1 MQPLAL
7 ATPPMN
13 RTPLIAIVAAACLW
27 TLAGPRAE
35 AQPQTSAPTPT
46 PAEVWDLTRLFPDD
60 AAWDAERQ
68 AVATAI
74 PSLAAARGTLGTS
87 AAALR
92 TALDNQSAMSQR
104 LRRLWV
110 YASTQVST
118 ANADRRNQERMAL
131 MSALSG
137 QIGSALAWMDPELQA
152 LGEAK
157 IAAFSAADEGLR
169 QHAPRLR
176 RTLRQ
181 ARHTLAPDT
190 EAALASFAPVLG
202 SFSGMRELLVN
213 ADIAWPQVTVDGKVQ
228 RLSDTGYVALREHP
242 DRTVRQQAFNEF
254 WKTYAQHEN
263 TLGALLAQRVDQ
275 GVIAARLRNYPGAA
289 AASLQASEV
298 PEAVLR
304 TLVAQA
310 NAALPSLHRYFRLRQ
325 KMLKLPD
332 LHYYDVYPSLVRSDK
347 RYPPAEA
354 GALTLAA
361 MKPLGDE
368 YQSQLSLALSARTM
382 HVRPAPGKRS
392 GAYATGVWGQPP
404 YIFLNHTDNFESL
417 VTFAHEWG
425 HGMHSVLAQ
434 RAQTAENA
442 AYPLFLAEI
451 ASMTNE
457 VLLTQHLLA
466 QPGLARPERIFVL
479 SEVLER
485 MRASFFR
492 QTMFA
497 EFELLTH
504 DARQRGEALSGKR
517 FSEMYCGLLR
527 KYHGA
532 DAGVMQI
539 DPLYCKEWAY
549 IPHFHRPFY
558 VYAYATSA
566 TAAQFFGERV
576 GAGEPGA
583 REAYLGVLRA
593 GGTTPPHELVL
604 KAGLDLTSPE
614 PYRLL
619 VRRMDAVLDEIEE
632 LLR

>member
-1 MQPLAL
+1 
-7 ATPPMN
+7 MN
-13 RTPLIAIVAAACLW
+13 HTLTIVATSLLL
-27 TLAGPRAE
+27 LAVSPAR
-35 AQPQTSAPTPT
+35 AQPQSIAPTA
-46 PAEVWDLTRLFPDD
+46 AEVWDLTPLFPDD
-60 AAWDAERQ
+60 AAWEAERQ
-68 AVATAI
+68 AVAAVT
-74 PSLAAARGTLGTS
+74 PGLAAARGSLGSS

-92 TALDNQSAMSQR
+92 TALDTQSAVLQR
-104 LRRLWV
+104 LRRLSV
-110 YASTQVST
+110 YANMQLST
-118 ANADRRNQERMAL
+118 ANGERRNQERAAL
-131 MSALSG
+131 MSALG
-137 QIGSALAWMDPELQA
+137 GEFGNALAWVDPELQA

-157 IAAFSAADEGLR
+157 VSAFLAADEGLR
-169 QHAPRLR
+169 KHAPRLR
-176 RTLRQ
+176 RTLRE
-181 ARHTLAPDT
+181 APHTLAP
-190 EAALASFAPVLG
+190 EAEIALASFAPVLG
-202 SFSGMRELLVN
+202 SFSSTRELLIH
-213 ADIAWPQVTVDGKVQ
+213 ADIAWPQVTVGGKPQ

-242 DRTVRQQAFNEF
+242 DRAVRKQAFDQF

-275 GVIAARLRNYPGAA
+275 GVIGARLRKYPGAA
-289 AASLQASEV
+289 AASLHATEV

-304 TLVAQA
+304 TLVVQA

-332 LHYYDVYPSLVRSDK
+332 MHYYDVYPPLVESDK
-347 RYPPAEA
+347 RYPVPEA
-354 GALTLAA
+354 SALTLAA

-368 YQSQLSLALSARTM
+368 YQSQLSLALASRTM

-392 GAYATGVWGQPP
+392 GAYATGVWGLTP
-404 YIFLNHTDNFESL
+404 YIFLNHTDNFGSL

-425 HGMHSVLAQ
+425 HGMHSVLSQ

-442 AYPLFLAEI
+442 GYPLFLAEI
-451 ASMTNE
+451 ASTTNE

-466 QPGLARPERIFVL
+466 QSGLAKSERIFIL

-485 MRASFFR
+485 MRAGFFR

-497 EFELLTH
+497 EFELLAH
-504 DARQRGEALSGKR
+504 DARQRGEALSGQR
-517 FSEMYCGLLR
+517 FSEMYCDLLR

-566 TAAQFFGERV
+566 TAAQYFGERIAA
-576 GAGEPGA
+576 GAPGA
-583 REAYLGVLRA
+583 RDAYLGVLRA
-593 GGTTPPHELVL
+593 GGTTPPHELL
-604 KAGLDLTSPE
+604 LAAGLDLTSPE

-619 VRRMDAVLDEIEE
+619 VRRMEAVLDEIET